1 MGIQAFRPHY
11 SGGSEIVL
19 CQNDGYDLQYIAKAI
34 KHLSEVGM
42 AKPIISA
49 AKSSN
54 NADFELNQYDEKQ
67 LLQPMVA

>member
-1 MGIQAFRPHY
+1 MGIQTFRPHY

-19 CQNDGYDLQYIAKAI
+19 CQLDVYDLQYIAKAA
-34 KHLSEVGM
+34 KHLSEADM
-42 AKPIISA
+42 AKLIISA

-54 NADFELNQYDEKQ
+54 NADIELNQYDEKQ